1 MTNYNFNNP
10 TILFNQYI
18 CQSDTQEISISMFFV
33 NYLLGKNQL
42 TYAAIEARAMFT
54 LTVESAVSKS
64 TFLTWFC
71 FR

>member
-1 MTNYNFNNP
+1 
-10 TILFNQYI
+10 
-18 CQSDTQEISISMFFV
+18 MFFV

-42 TYAAIEARAMFT
+42 TYAAIEARAMFK